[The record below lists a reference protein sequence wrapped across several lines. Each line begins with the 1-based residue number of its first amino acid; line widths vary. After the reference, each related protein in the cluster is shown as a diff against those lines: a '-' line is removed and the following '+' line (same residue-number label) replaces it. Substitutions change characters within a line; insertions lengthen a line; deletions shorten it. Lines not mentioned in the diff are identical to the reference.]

1 MMYQSLRAA
10 FHEPWVWFA
19 NVTIYSPKRHG
30 AAALHDAVATNCTLL
45 LPQGRGVRQPYA
57 AFTEKRF
64 MLPMHAPKRN
74 EASHEPSNERAAPTE
89 LLKVVI
95 GLILLA
101 VAIFTPGC
109 RTSPKRE
116 AEVNTTFE
124 PPAPY
129 VRASNSE
136 SNVLELQIAARRFV
150 PQRGKGPTVWL
161 TGVSHIGSTN
171 YFAKLQTHLNAQT
184 LVLFEGVGEH
194 SQDFKNMKSD
204 DAKTNGAPKAVG
216 GLQSSLATSLG
227 LVFQLDTIDYD
238 RPNFRHSDLSIREI
252 RELLA
257 EPRGSGGG
265 DAAQDFDNLLSM
277 MEGDSFMNIVMQ
289 FGLGILASSPKLQAM
304 SKVTLIE
311 VITEMGGDPSRL
323 GAISR
328 ELKQLLEVLIEKRN
342 QRVLDDLKTAL
353 KEIDR
358 KGAVSVFYGTGHMPE
373 METRLRKE
381 LHYQPV
387 EDTWFAPIT
396 VNLADAGISAGELE
410 FIRGFI
416 RSQMKQL
423 SGP

>member
-1 MMYQSLRAA
+1 VLRKLETPYGVRRQSEAA
-10 FHEPWVWFA
+10 TA
-19 NVTIYSPKRHG
+19 LSLIKSRRLTPKRRCASL
-30 AAALHDAVATNCTLL
+30 AAALHIFRNGCSNFF
-45 LPQGRGVRQPYA
+45 RQ
-57 AFTEKRF
+57 
-64 MLPMHAPKRN
+64 
-74 EASHEPSNERAAPTE
+74 SS
-89 LLKVVI
+89 I
-95 GLILLA
+95 ILLGLA
-101 VAIFTPGC
+101 LLAPGC
-109 RTSPKRE
+109 RTSPKHE
-116 AEVNTTFE
+116 PQASATFE

-129 VRASNSE
+129 VRASNTE

-150 PQRGKGPTVWL
+150 PQRGKGPTIWL

-171 YFAKLQTHLNAQT
+171 YFAKLQQHLNAQT

-204 DAKTNGAPKAVG
+204 EAKNDAAPKPVG
-216 GLQSSLATSLG
+216 GLQTSLATSLG

-265 DAAQDFDNLLSM
+265 DAGEDFDNLLSM
-277 MEGDSFMNIVMQ
+277 MQGDSFMNVVMQ
-289 FGLGILASSPKLQAM
+289 FGLGIVASSPKLQAM

-311 VITEMGGDPSRL
+311 LITEMGGDPSRL
-323 GAISR
+323 GAISP
-328 ELKQLLEVLIEKRN
+328 ELKQLLEVLIQKRN
-342 QRVLDDLKTAL
+342 QRVMDDLKTAL
-353 KEIDR
+353 KEVGR
-358 KGAVSVFYGTGHMPE
+358 KGSVSVFYGTGHMPE

-396 VNLADAGISAGELE
+396 VNLTEAGISASELE
-410 FIRGFI
+410 FIRGII

>member
-1 MMYQSLRAA
+1 MFEY
-10 FHEPWVWFA
+10 
-19 NVTIYSPKRHG
+19 PKTMSRK
-30 AAALHDAVATNCTLL
+30 
-45 LPQGRGVRQPYA
+45 LPTAQKPRCWRLVH
-57 AFTEKRF
+57 
-64 MLPMHAPKRN
+64 L
-74 EASHEPSNERAAPTE
+74 
-89 LLKVVI
+89 V
-95 GLILLA
+95 LLA
-101 VAIFTPGC
+101 LTILAPGC
-109 RTSPKRE
+109 RTAPHHE
-116 AEVNTTFE
+116 AEVAATYE
-124 PPAPY
+124 PPASY
-129 VRASNSE
+129 VHATNSE

-150 PQRGKGPTVWL
+150 PSRGKGPTVWL

-204 DAKTNGAPKAVG
+204 GGKNDAAPKAVG
-216 GLQSSLATSLG
+216 GLQTSLATSLG

-265 DAAQDFDNLLSM
+265 DAGEDFDNLLSM
-277 MEGDSFMNIVMQ
+277 MQGDSFMNVVVQ
-289 FGLGILASSPKLQAM
+289 FGLGIVASSPRLQAM

-311 VITEMGGDPSRL
+311 LITEMGGDPSRL
-323 GAISR
+323 GAISP
-328 ELKQLLEVLIEKRN
+328 ELKQLLEVLIAKRN
-342 QRVLDDLKTAL
+342 QRVMDDLKTAL
-353 KEIDR
+353 KEVGR
-358 KGAVSVFYGTGHMPE
+358 KGSVSVFYGTGHMPE

-396 VNLADAGISAGELE
+396 VNLAEAGISASEVE
-410 FIRGFI
+410 FIRGI
-416 RSQMKQL
+416 IKSQMKQL

>member
-1 MMYQSLRAA
+1 M
-10 FHEPWVWFA
+10 
-19 NVTIYSPKRHG
+19 
-30 AAALHDAVATNCTLL
+30 
-45 LPQGRGVRQPYA
+45 
-57 AFTEKRF
+57 
-64 MLPMHAPKRN
+64 RN
-74 EASHEPSNERAAPTE
+74 TH
-89 LLKVVI
+89 LV
-95 GLILLA
+95 LLA
-101 VAIFTPGC
+101 LAMLAPGC
-109 RTSPKRE
+109 RTSPRHEPK
-116 AEVNTTFE
+116 ASATLK

-150 PQRGKGPTVWL
+150 PVRGKGPTVWL
-161 TGVSHIGSTN
+161 TGVSHIGTSN
-171 YFAKLQTHLNAQT
+171 YFAELQRHLNAQT

-194 SQDFKNMKSD
+194 SQDFAKKKPSD
-204 DAKTNGAPKAVG
+204 FSGNTNATANAGGA
-216 GLQSSLATSLG
+216 GLQSSLANSLG

-252 RELLA
+252 RDLLA

-323 GAISR
+323 GAISP
-328 ELKQLLEVLIEKRN
+328 ELKQLLEVLIARRN
-342 QRVLDDLKTAL
+342 QRVIDDLKTAL
-353 KEIDR
+353 KEVGR
-358 KGAVSVFYGTGHMPE
+358 KDSVSIFYGTGHMTE
-373 METRLRKE
+373 MEIRLRKE

-387 EDTWFAPIT
+387 EDAWFSAIS
-396 VNLADAGISAGELE
+396 VNLTEAGISSGELE

-416 RSQMKQL
+416 KSQMKQL

>member
-1 MMYQSLRAA
+1 MVESLIKQVGRASPRAGDRRVILKLRWLAVLPARGKSLAPPLRNVA
-10 FHEPWVWFA
+10 FV
-19 NVTIYSPKRHG
+19 
-30 AAALHDAVATNCTLL
+30 
-45 LPQGRGVRQPYA
+45 
-57 AFTEKRF
+57 
-64 MLPMHAPKRN
+64 
-74 EASHEPSNERAAPTE
+74 
-89 LLKVVI
+89 
-95 GLILLA
+95 LLA
-101 VAIFTPGC
+101 VAILTPGC
-109 RTSPKRE
+109 RTSPGHRPD
-116 AEVNTTFE
+116 ATATIE
-124 PPAPY
+124 PPAAY

-150 PQRGKGPTVWL
+150 PARGKGPTVWL
-161 TGVSHIGSTN
+161 TGVSHIGSSN
-171 YFAKLQTHLNAQT
+171 YFAELQQHLAAQT

-204 DAKTNGAPKAVG
+204 DGGSNAAPKAVG

-265 DAAQDFDNLLSM
+265 DAAEDFDNLLSM
-277 MEGDSFMNIVMQ
+277 MQGDSFMNIVMQ

-311 VITEMGGDPSRL
+311 LITEMRGDPSRL
-323 GAISR
+323 GAISP

-342 QRVLDDLKTAL
+342 QRVIDDLKTAL
-353 KEIDR
+353 KEVGR
-358 KGAVSVFYGTGHMPE
+358 KGSVSVFYGTGHMNE
-373 METRLRKE
+373 MESRLRKE

-387 EDTWFAPIT
+387 EDAWFAAIS
-396 VNLADAGISAGELE
+396 VNLAEAGISSSELE

-416 RSQMKQL
+416 KSQINQL

>member
-1 MMYQSLRAA
+1 MHQALTKWVGRAFCPVRVTARFGVRRQSEAATALLFIQLR
-10 FHEPWVWFA
+10 PL
-19 NVTIYSPKRHG
+19 TPKRRRASL
-30 AAALHDAVATNCTLL
+30 AAALHIFGN
-45 LPQGRGVRQPYA
+45 GWSNIFRQIP
-57 AFTEKRF
+57 
-64 MLPMHAPKRN
+64 
-74 EASHEPSNERAAPTE
+74 
-89 LLKVVI
+89 
-95 GLILLA
+95 ILLVGLA
-101 VAIFTPGC
+101 LLASGC
-109 RTSPKRE
+109 RTSPKPKPE
-116 AEVNTTFE
+116 AATVAQ
-124 PPAPY
+124 PAPY
-129 VRASNSE
+129 VRASNSD

-150 PQRGKGPTVWL
+150 PSRGKGPTVWL

-171 YFAKLQTHLNAQT
+171 YFAKLQTHLDGQT
-184 LVLFEGVGEH
+184 LVLFEGVGER

-204 DAKTNGAPKAVG
+204 DAKNNAAPKAVG

-265 DAAQDFDNLLSM
+265 DAGDDFDNLLSM

-311 VITEMGGDPSRL
+311 VIAEMGGDPSRL
-323 GAISR
+323 GAISP

-342 QRVLDDLKTAL
+342 QRVIDDLKTAL
-353 KEIDR
+353 KELGQ
-358 KGAVSVFYGTGHMPE
+358 KGSVSVFYGTGHMPE

-396 VNLADAGISAGELE
+396 VNLAEAGISASELE
-410 FIRGFI
+410 FVRGII

>member
-1 MMYQSLRAA
+1 VQWNLEMPFGVRRQSEAA
-10 FHEPWVWFA
+10 TALFLTQSRPL
-19 NVTIYSPKRHG
+19 TPKRRRASL
-30 AAALHDAVATNCTLL
+30 AAALHIFRNGCSNHL
-45 LPQGRGVRQPYA
+45 RQSSIILA
-57 AFTEKRF
+57 A
-64 MLPMHAPKRN
+64 LA
-74 EASHEPSNERAAPTE
+74 
-89 LLKVVI
+89 
-95 GLILLA
+95 LLA
-101 VAIFTPGC
+101 PGC
-109 RTSPKRE
+109 RTSPKHE
-116 AEVNTTFE
+116 AEVNATIE

-129 VRASNSE
+129 VRASNGE

-150 PQRGKGPTVWL
+150 PIRGKGPTVWL
-161 TGVSHIGSTN
+161 TGVSHIGSSN

-204 DAKTNGAPKAVG
+204 DVKSNAAPNAVG

-265 DAAQDFDNLLSM
+265 DAKEDFDNLLNM

-323 GAISR
+323 GAISP

-342 QRVLDDLKTAL
+342 QRVIDDLKTAL
-353 KEIDR
+353 KEIGR
-358 KGAVSVFYGTGHMPE
+358 KGSVSIFYGTGHMNE

-381 LHYQPV
+381 LQYQPV
-387 EDTWFAPIT
+387 EDAWFPAIS
-396 VNLADAGISAGELE
+396 VNLTEAGISPSELE

>member
-1 MMYQSLRAA
+1 MRRI
-10 FHEPWVWFA
+10 P
-19 NVTIYSPKRHG
+19 
-30 AAALHDAVATNCTLL
+30 
-45 LPQGRGVRQPYA
+45 
-57 AFTEKRF
+57 
-64 MLPMHAPKRN
+64 
-74 EASHEPSNERAAPTE
+74 
-89 LLKVVI
+89 
-95 GLILLA
+95 LILLA
-101 VAIFTPGC
+101 LAILAHGC
-109 RTSPKRE
+109 RTSPRHE
-116 AEVNTTFE
+116 AEAAATLK

-129 VRASNSE
+129 VRASNSA

-150 PQRGKGPTVWL
+150 PTRGKGPTVWL
-161 TGVSHIGSTN
+161 TGVSHIGSSN
-171 YFAKLQTHLNAQT
+171 YFAELQRHLNVQT

-204 DAKTNGAPKAVG
+204 DAKNNPAPKAAG
-216 GLQSSLATSLG
+216 GMQSSLATSLG

-265 DAAQDFDNLLSM
+265 DAAGDFDNLLSM
-277 MEGDSFMNIVMQ
+277 MQGDSFMNIVMQ

-323 GAISR
+323 GAISP
-328 ELKQLLEVLIEKRN
+328 ELRQLLEVLIEKRN
-342 QRVLDDLKTAL
+342 QRVIDDLKIAL
-353 KEIDR
+353 KEVGP
-358 KGAVSVFYGTGHMPE
+358 KGSVSIFYGTGHMNE
-373 METRLRKE
+373 MELRLRKE

-387 EDTWFAPIT
+387 EDAWFSPIS
-396 VNLADAGISAGELE
+396 VNLADAGISPGELE

-423 SGP
+423 SAP

>member
-1 MMYQSLRAA
+1 MRRIGC
-10 FHEPWVWFA
+10 
-19 NVTIYSPKRHG
+19 N
-30 AAALHDAVATNCTLL
+30 LL
-45 LPQGRGVRQPYA
+45 LPPER
-57 AFTEKRF
+57 
-64 MLPMHAPKRN
+64 
-74 EASHEPSNERAAPTE
+74 EPSLARSNCARQGQLRLVRRRLRNRRSCEPGPTRTGQR
-89 LLKVVI
+89 LALRPSRQFRTWWRRDALRSIPFV
-95 GLILLA
+95 LLA
-101 VAIFTPGC
+101 LTILAPGC
-109 RTSPKRE
+109 RTSPRHE
-116 AEVNTTFE
+116 PTATFA

-150 PQRGKGPTVWL
+150 PVRGKGPTVWL
-161 TGVSHIGSTN
+161 TGVSHIGSSN
-171 YFAKLQTHLNAQT
+171 YFAQLQRHLSAQT

-204 DAKTNGAPKAVG
+204 DAKNNAAPKAAG
-216 GLQSSLATSLG
+216 GMQSSLATSLG

-265 DAAQDFDNLLSM
+265 DAAEDFDNLLSM
-277 MEGDSFMNIVMQ
+277 MQGDSFMNIVMQ

-323 GAISR
+323 GAISP
-328 ELKQLLEVLIEKRN
+328 ELRQLLEVLIEKRN
-342 QRVLDDLKTAL
+342 QRVIDDLKFAL
-353 KEIDR
+353 KEVGP
-358 KGAVSVFYGTGHMPE
+358 KGSVSIFYGTGHMNE
-373 METRLRKE
+373 MENRLRKE

-387 EDTWFAPIT
+387 EDAWFSPIS
-396 VNLADAGISAGELE
+396 VNLADAGISSAELE

>member
-1 MMYQSLRAA
+1 MRSRY
-10 FHEPWVWFA
+10 FV
-19 NVTIYSPKRHG
+19 
-30 AAALHDAVATNCTLL
+30 
-45 LPQGRGVRQPYA
+45 
-57 AFTEKRF
+57 
-64 MLPMHAPKRN
+64 
-74 EASHEPSNERAAPTE
+74 
-89 LLKVVI
+89 
-95 GLILLA
+95 LLA
-101 VAIFTPGC
+101 LALLAPGC
-109 RTSPKRE
+109 RTSPKHDG
-116 AEVNTTFE
+116 EVNATFE
-124 PPAPY
+124 APAPY

-150 PQRGKGPTVWL
+150 PIRGKGPTVWL
-161 TGVSHIGSTN
+161 TSVSHIGSSN
-171 YFAKLQTHLNAQT
+171 YFANLQTHLNAQT

-204 DAKTNGAPKAVG
+204 DAKNSAAPKTVG

-257 EPRGSGGG
+257 EPHGSGGG
-265 DAAQDFDNLLSM
+265 DAKDDFDNLLSM

-289 FGLGILASSPKLQAM
+289 LGLGILASSPKLQAM

-323 GAISR
+323 GAISP
-328 ELKQLLEVLIEKRN
+328 ELKQLLEVLIAKRN
-342 QRVLDDLKTAL
+342 QRVIDDLKTAL
-353 KEIDR
+353 KEVGR
-358 KGAVSVFYGTGHMPE
+358 KGSISIFYGTGHMNE
-373 METRLRKE
+373 MEIRLRQE

-387 EDTWFAPIT
+387 EDAWFPAIS
-396 VNLADAGISAGELE
+396 VNLAEAGISAGELE

-416 RSQMKQL
+416 KSQMKQL